1 MAHLAMLKVNVPALL
16 ANPIVVPR
24 HNLHVGVAHGTVA
37 KAVPAM
43 EKEPLVV
50 SLAFKT
56 KPRPIP
62 LIPELIWRRLVR
74 LAGSEHAGQ
83 QCRTRRLG
91 ASVPW

>member
-37 KAVPAM
+37 KAVPAI

-50 SLAFKT
+50 SIAFKT
-56 KPRPIP
+56 APRP
-62 LIPELIWRRLVR
+62 IPELIWRRLVR
-74 LAGSEHAGQ
+74 LTGSEHAEQ
-83 QCRTRRLG
+83 RRRTRRLG

>member
-1 MAHLAMLKVNVPALL
+1 MLKVNVPALL

-24 HNLHVGVAHGTVA
+24 HKLLLLGVAHGTVA
-37 KAVPAM
+37 KAVPAI

-50 SLAFKT
+50 SIAFKT
-56 KPRPIP
+56 APR

-74 LAGSEHAGQ
+74 LTGSEHAEQ
-83 QCRTRRLG
+83 RRRTRRLG